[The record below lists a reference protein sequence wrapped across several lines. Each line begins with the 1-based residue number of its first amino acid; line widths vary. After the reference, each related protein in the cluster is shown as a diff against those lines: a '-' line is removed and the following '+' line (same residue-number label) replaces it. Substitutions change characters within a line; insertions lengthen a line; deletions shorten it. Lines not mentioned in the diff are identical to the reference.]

1 MESRAK
7 FAGHARVTNH
17 ARRSSLYP
25 AVTDMF
31 VHMKD
36 IRWKQNY
43 LPKEMFVFKSPVC
56 VLNVRTSTMINIKKK
71 QREFL
76 LKYVGIHQATRV
88 VTQSE
93 KRESLVKQANMRFF
107 NKKSPYLPL
116 RLIKINYQIEYISKL
131 IHLESQ

>member
-1 MESRAK
+1 MNGGGHDGKRKRTKKERKKMESRAK

-56 VLNVRTSTMINIKKK
+56 VLNVRTSTMINIKKN
-71 QREFL
+71 
-76 LKYVGIHQATRV
+76 
-88 VTQSE
+88 SE
-93 KRESLVKQANMRFF
+93 NF
-107 NKKSPYLPL
+107 Y
-116 RLIKINYQIEYISKL
+116 
-131 IHLESQ
+131 